1 MLDTA
6 FQTIAAMPGDSRHN
20 YTPAQLA
27 EANINPET
35 LLATDYLN
43 HFNEIIMLFELLP
56 AMPECLED
64 IQAWQPVTYQEH
76 FSNSAFQGRELA
88 IAAYEHVAAPIRA
101 RFEAATQALND
112 SILRQAEDV
121 AKAIANND
129 TGWLEM
135 LCNESVRVFS
145 PLLDDLNSIIHGS
158 MTATDTSEHTDFQPD
173 HDQAQAEIDA
183 LFD

>member
-6 FQTIAAMPGDSRHN
+6 FQTIATLPGNNRHGFA
-20 YTPAQLA
+20 PAHLA

-76 FSNSAFQGRELA
+76 FRNSAFQGRELA
-88 IAAYEHVAAPIRA
+88 IAAYDHVAAPVRA

-112 SILRQAEDV
+112 SIIRQAEDV
-121 AKAIANND
+121 ARAIANHD

-135 LCNESVRVFS
+135 LCNEAVRVFS

-158 MTATDTSEHTDFQPD
+158 MAVADMGEHTDFQPD